1 MVIALLWIVLGNY
14 IFQKSVRRHFSMTHC
29 HMLFQVIYPDR
40 FFAYDAGMTL
50 FDIIFYL
57 LPTYFQLVNKF
68 LFCREIKFVF

>member
-1 MVIALLWIVLGNY
+1 MVIVLLWIVLENY
-14 IFQKSVRRHFSMTHC
+14 VFQKSVRRHFSMTHC
-29 HMLFQVIYPDR
+29 YMLFQVICSYR

-57 LPTYFQLVNKF
+57 LPTCFQLFNEF

>member
-50 FDIIFYL
+50 FDIIFYPVSYTHL
-57 LPTYFQLVNKF
+57 TLPTILLV
-68 LFCREIKFVF
+68 